1 MRIDMKVIAGL
12 AAAALA
18 VFVVAPDLWVTALPL
33 LLLAA
38 CPLMMVVMMKMMMP
52 GHAAGQDQ
60 GATPTQQEEIQRL
73 RSEIDELRR
82 QPGATDQALPRHAPD
97 AV

>member
-1 MRIDMKVIAGL
+1 MRIDMKLMAGL
-12 AAAALA
+12 AAAALT
-18 VFVVAPDLWVTALPL
+18 VFVVAPDLWVAALPL

-60 GATPTQQEEIQRL
+60 GGTPTQHEEMQQL
-73 RSEIDELRR
+73 RNEIDELRR
-82 QPGATDQALPRHAPD
+82 HRVATDQTPPRQAPG
-97 AV
+97 AA